1 MSTSDPERRLNDIKR
16 AVDDAAVIMSS
27 GRAAFDVDPIARRAA
42 KNLIAE
48 AGEAAKALPDDVRA
62 TIPGVPWSEIAKAR
76 DFYMHRHGDIDP
88 EVLWDTLEQD
98 LPPLGTAID
107 SYLDG

>member
-1 MSTSDPERRLNDIKR
+1 MSTSDPERRLHDIQR
-16 AVDDAAVIMSS
+16 AVDDAARIGSG
-27 GRAAFDVDPIARRAA
+27 GRAAFDADPIARRAA

-62 TIPGVPWSEIAKAR
+62 AIPGVPWADIAKAR
-76 DFYMHRHGDIDP
+76 DFFMHRDGDIDP

-98 LPPLGTAID
+98 LPPLAAAID
-107 SYLDG
+107 GYLDT